1 MCFCFYI
8 KLNCS
13 RTNTTTTKLLLP
25 PLLRSRISTSS
36 SRLLIVIIL
45 LRMYFDLLFRIKT
58 LKLLNVPL
66 SIKIIIIIIISVHD
80 DLFAVSQQFLLT
92 FFQSS
97 INTPVTLP
105 PPLLGRITIPTA
117 STATTAA
124 PVVVHHQHIIA
135 SVTSTSVVVVVVLE
149 NKNKIHLKILQ
160 RNQICLL

>member
-13 RTNTTTTKLLLP
+13 RTNTTTLKLLLLPP

-66 SIKIIIIIIISVHD
+66 SIKIIIISVHD
-80 DLFAVSQQFLLT
+80 DLFAVSQQFLFT

-105 PPLLGRITIPTA
+105 PPLLGRIVIPTA
-117 STATTAA
+117 STATA

-149 NKNKIHLKILQ
+149 HKNKIHLQILQ
-160 RNQICLL
+160 TNQICLL